1 MAKAKALTYEELIDY
16 AKKYYNRGGDGVYE
30 CWDRR
35 TFDEYV
41 SQFGPITKKIAREMF
56 RDEYSLEKEMA
67 AMSSW

>member
-41 SQFGPITKKIAREMF
+41 SQFGPITKAEAREMF
-56 RDEYSLEKEMA
+56 RLNREIDRDMA
-67 AMSSW
+67 GWAW